1 VIDSILVCLQSPPN
15 QMKRH
20 FGEYSSEW
28 IVCQEYT
35 VGEKINSDRGVEF
48 ELMELSTDPKN
59 LPTDPETGEFIR

>member
-1 VIDSILVCLQSPPN
+1 
-15 QMKRH
+15 MKRH